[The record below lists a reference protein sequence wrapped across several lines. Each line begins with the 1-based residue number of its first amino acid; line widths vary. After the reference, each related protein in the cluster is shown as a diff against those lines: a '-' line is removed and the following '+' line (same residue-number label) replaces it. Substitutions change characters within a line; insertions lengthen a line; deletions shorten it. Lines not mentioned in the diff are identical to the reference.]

1 MSRRLGVFRR
11 LEALY
16 ARMQREYDAAA
27 RVLDFSCAGCPRNCC
42 TSFFQHHTHVEWAFL
57 WKGLEELP
65 AGRREALLARS
76 RDYLD
81 AARAAQAR
89 GETPAAMCPLITRE
103 GEEGGAGRCGL
114 YSHRLMICRLH
125 GVAHVLQAPG
135 RPRQAFPGC
144 WRHGELAAG
153 RADVP
158 LLDRTPLYLELA
170 ALERDFLGPRAGRRP
185 RVDLTL
191 AEMLV
196 QGPPGI

>member
-1 MSRRLGVFRR
+1 
-11 LEALY
+11 
-16 ARMQREYDAAA
+16 MQREYDAAA
-27 RVLDFSCAGCPRNCC
+27 RALDFTCAGCPQNCC

-65 AGRREALLARS
+65 AERRAAFLARG

-81 AARAAQAR
+81 AARAAQAK

-144 WRHGELAAG
+144 WRHQELAAG
-153 RADVP
+153 RADAP

-170 ALERDFLGPRAGRRP
+170 ALERDFLGSRAGRLP